1 MRLLVDTQ
9 LLLWAAAQPHKL
21 PGRAA
26 DLMNSDSS
34 DLHYS
39 VACLWEI
46 KIKNGAN
53 RHDFQVDTERLR
65 DGLTKVGFRELAIE
79 AEHVLLV
86 LPSYHRDTFDRIMV
100 AQAGVEGLALL
111 TADATLSRYKDH
123 AEIVVVR

>member
-1 MRLLVDTQ
+1 
-9 LLLWAAAQPHKL
+9 
-21 PGRAA
+21 
-26 DLMNSDSS
+26 MNSDSS

-65 DGLTKVGFRELAIE
+65 DGLRKVGFRELAIE

-86 LPSYHRDTFDRIMV
+86 LPSYHRDPFDRIMV